1 MTEVNQD
8 IRKAPAAPPPGA
20 QVSSIRLIATLG
32 GVALLS
38 GLLIVVAVYA
48 TADGIKHNKQ
58 AALEAAIFEVL
69 PGAVTRQT
77 FAVEDAGPRPLGPEE
92 EVLNRVFAGYDAQGE
107 LVGLAIEAAG
117 QGYQDVVR
125 ILYGYSPD
133 EDKVIGYKLLES
145 KETPGLGDRIGKDE
159 AFLANFAGLDM
170 ALTAD
175 GQALANPV
183 TFVKQGQKNN
193 PWEIDGIS
201 GATISSKAV
210 TNMLNT
216 RSAEVVPYLKQH
228 ADVLRSKP

>member
-1 MTEVNQD
+1 
-8 IRKAPAAPPPGA
+8 
-20 QVSSIRLIATLG
+20 
-32 GVALLS
+32 
-38 GLLIVVAVYA
+38 